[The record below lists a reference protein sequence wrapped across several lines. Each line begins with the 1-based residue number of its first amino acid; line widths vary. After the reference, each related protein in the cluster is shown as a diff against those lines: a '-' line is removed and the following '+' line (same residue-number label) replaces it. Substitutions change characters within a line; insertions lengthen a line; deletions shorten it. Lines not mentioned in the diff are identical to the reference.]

1 MPMFGHSGARSYCTA
16 HSQKKQVYITN
27 TRHHVVDARDSLQ
40 PHTHT
45 HNTTGRYAAAK
56 FSDDISIDVG
66 CDECDVSTASYRC
79 VGFAER

>member
-1 MPMFGHSGARSYCTA
+1 MHSGADLNA
-16 HSQKKQVYITN
+16 LPIHKKQQVYITN
-27 TRHHVVDARDSLQ
+27 TRHHVVSARESLQ

-45 HNTTGRYAAAK
+45 NNTTGRYAVAK

-66 CDECDVSTASYRC
+66 CNECDVSTASYRC